1 MESTTARHA
10 AADAHPAATRGF
22 FNYIDSTAESSLYR
36 NGKVFLR
43 RDDDG
48 SDSGLQGMTRSRQAF
63 DVIDARALRE
73 GPTLA
78 RHGFELLA
86 QPLADPRLDFYDQ
99 QQVIRRYYPEC
110 VRLVERHTGARA
122 FAFDHNV
129 RSVLGKKSKR
139 RIAGGQEVQQP
150 LHMVH
155 GDYTLTSG
163 PQRVRDLAKP
173 PGRNDTLR
181 AILGADESL
190 ITPELRDRALAD
202 GGRFAIV
209 NVWRNIAPE
218 PVAVHPLAVC
228 DNRSIDPSD
237 LVVFEIHYGDRI
249 GENYFVKPAGDH
261 RWHYYPAM
269 TRDEALLIKQW
280 DSAGTLARSEG
291 RRGDGADADASTTF
305 TLHSAFEDPA
315 TSTDAADRQSIEVRC
330 LLLYP

>member
-1 MESTTARHA
+1 M
-10 AADAHPAATRGF
+10 
-22 FNYIDSTAESSLYR
+22 ESSLRR

-43 RDDDG
+43 RDGDG
-48 SDSGLQGMTRSRQAF
+48 SDSALHGVTRTRQDF
-63 DVIDARALRE
+63 DVVDARRLPQAPSLERN
-73 GPTLA
+73 
-78 RHGFELLA
+78 GFELLDH
-86 QPLADPRLDFYDQ
+86 PLPDPALDFYDQ
-99 QQVIRRYYPEC
+99 DPVLRRYYPEC

-129 RSVLGKKSKR
+129 RSVQGKMSQR
-139 RIAGGQEVQQP
+139 RITGGQQVQEP

-163 PQRVRDLAKP
+163 PQRLRDLALP
-173 PGRNDTLR
+173 PRGNDTLR
-181 AILGADESL
+181 SILGPDESL
-190 ITPELRDRALAD
+190 IPPRLLDRAFSD

-218 PVAVHPLAVC
+218 PIGTHPLAVC
-228 DNRSIDPSD
+228 DNRSIDPAD

-249 GENYFVKPAGDH
+249 GENYFVKPAKEH

-291 RRGDGADADASTTF
+291 RRGDADDAQATTTF

-315 TSTDAADRQSIEVRC
+315 TRPDAPDRQSIEVRC
-330 LLLYP
+330 VLVYD